1 MITINLQ
8 VDHTRLTEELTKV
21 QRDAVA
27 KAVAAG
33 VRRFE
38 DAIARDFSAGFRT
51 GFDPGDRAG
60 SFTSRYTTPPRPH
73 PNCRSVWPPEAGA
86 GLQPEDMNYIETDY
100 QVLGTAE
107 RQGGA

>member
-8 VDHTRLTEELTKV
+8 VDRTRLTEELTKV

-60 SFTSRYTTPPRPH
+60 SFTSSYTTTPPLH
-73 PNCRSVWPPEAGA
+73 PNCRSVW
-86 GLQPEDMNYIETDY
+86 LQPEDMNYIETDY